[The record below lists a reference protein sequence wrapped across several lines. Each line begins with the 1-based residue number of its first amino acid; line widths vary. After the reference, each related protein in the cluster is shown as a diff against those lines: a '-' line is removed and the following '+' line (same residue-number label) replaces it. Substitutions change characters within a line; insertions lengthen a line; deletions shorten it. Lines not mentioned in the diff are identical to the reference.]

1 MDKPTIDVSKV
12 FKLIERLDQLN
23 NDLERC
29 KDETI
34 PQQVKHSYYQQKTE
48 ELKNFMELFQEAQ
61 TGLAQLNGW
70 IDSYYSEL
78 FEHWRKDIRWLNL
91 YLHLNRRRPCL

>member
-1 MDKPTIDVSKV
+1 MDKPTIDISKV
-12 FKLIERLDQLN
+12 LKLIERLDHLN
-23 NDLERC
+23 SSLEQC
-29 KDETI
+29 EDETVHH
-34 PQQVKHSYYQQKTE
+34 QVNHSYYVQKTE

-61 TGLAQLNGW
+61 AGLSQLNGW
-70 IDSYYSEL
+70 INSYHEEL